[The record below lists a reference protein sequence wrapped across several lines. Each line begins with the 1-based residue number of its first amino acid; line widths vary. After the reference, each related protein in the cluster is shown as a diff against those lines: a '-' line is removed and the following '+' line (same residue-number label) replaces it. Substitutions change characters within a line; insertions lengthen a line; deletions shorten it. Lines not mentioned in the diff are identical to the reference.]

1 MESAGKKLRT
11 RRDIGKDIECCLD
24 ELHMTHVELA
34 EILNISDKTVDRMVG
49 GKGPTT
55 KYASALAKVT
65 GKPESWFKENITW
78 EECGKEEVTS
88 VHFEAKNVPD
98 KDKEFVG
105 KVLAFVER
113 IYNIPDENLRNKLME
128 KVEKDFEGSMELIEL
143 ISGKVS

>member
-24 ELHMTHVELA
+24 ELHMTHAELA

-98 KDKEFVG
+98 KDNQFVG

>member
-1 MESAGKKLRT
+1 M
-11 RRDIGKDIECCLD
+11 
-24 ELHMTHVELA
+24 
-34 EILNISDKTVDRMVG
+34 
-49 GKGPTT
+49 
-55 KYASALAKVT
+55 
-65 GKPESWFKENITW
+65 
-78 EECGKEEVTS
+78 
-88 VHFEAKNVPD
+88 PD

>member
-24 ELHMTHVELA
+24 ELHMTHAELA

-65 GKPESWFKENITW
+65 GKPESWFKENI
-78 EECGKEEVTS
+78 
-88 VHFEAKNVPD
+88 
-98 KDKEFVG
+98 
-105 KVLAFVER
+105 
-113 IYNIPDENLRNKLME
+113 
-128 KVEKDFEGSMELIEL
+128 
-143 ISGKVS
+143 